1 MLKLGNFL
9 PDLLQNFQKSIS
21 PGKFLAVD
29 ETLLKF
35 KGRLNFRQYIPS
47 KRARFGIKFFLI
59 SDCTTNFIIN
69 LIPYQGKNT
78 VISPTLVKEFG
89 YGGAVVLSLMEPFL
103 NTNRVIV
110 IDNWFSSPNLVE
122 ELFNRDTGAIGT
134 LRKNRKGVPKMTK
147 KLKVG
152 EVEVYSSNIM
162 MIER

>member
-1 MLKLGNFL
+1 MLKLGKFL
-9 PDLLQNFQKSIS
+9 PDLLQNFQNSII

-47 KRARFGIKFFLI
+47 KRARFGIKFFVI
-59 SDCTTNFIIN
+59 SDCSSNFLIN

-78 VISPTLVKEFG
+78 VISPVLVKDFG
-89 YGGAVVLSLMEPFL
+89 YGGATVLSLMEPYL
-103 NTNRVIV
+103 NSNRVIV
-110 IDNWFSSPNLVE
+110 IDNWFSSPKLVE
-122 ELFNRDTGAIGT
+122 ELFSKETGAIGT
-134 LRKNRKGVPKMTK
+134 LRKNRKGVPKMPK

-152 EVEVYSSNIM
+152 EVEVYSNNIM